1 MDLGLAGKT
10 AIITGGASNIGKAI
24 TEGFFMEGA
33 NVVIVDVDE
42 IQAQR
47 VVDDMQA
54 SGGEGKVLFVKTDV
68 GDREQVQRMAER
80 TLETF
85 GQIDV
90 LVNNAGWTNN
100 ALFLNKSYEDFDKE
114 IAINLWGPIHC
125 IRSVAPSMIERTY
138 GKIINIGSDA
148 GRVGE
153 YNEAVYGAC
162 KGGIITLSKALARE
176 FGKHQLNVNVV
187 CPGLTLPENTGDAG
201 ENSLWHESSPQ
212 SAIFQNEETL
222 KKVVRHYPLRR
233 VGAPDDIVPIVLML
247 ASDKTSYVTGQTI
260 SVSGGYAM

>member
-10 AIITGGASNIGKAI
+10 AIVTGGASNIGKAI
-24 TEGFFMEGA
+24 TVGLYEEGA
-33 NVVIVDVDE
+33 NVVIADLDE

-47 VVDDMQA
+47 VIDEL
-54 SGGEGKVLFVKTDV
+54 GGGSSDRLTFVKTDV
-68 GDREQVQRMAER
+68 GNRDQVQAMVDR
-80 TLETF
+80 TLADF
-85 GQIDV
+85 GQIDI
-90 LVNNAGWTNN
+90 LINNAGWTNN
-100 ALFLNKSYEDFDKE
+100 ALFVNKSYEDLEKE
-114 IAINLWGPIHC
+114 VAINLWGPIYC
-125 IRSVAPSMIERTY
+125 IRSVAPSMIERAY
-138 GKIINIGSDA
+138 GKIVTIGSDA

-162 KGGIITLSKALARE
+162 KGGVITLSKALARE

-187 CPGLTLPENTGDAG
+187 CPGLTLPDHPDDAG
-201 ENSLWHESSPQ
+201 ANSLWHEGSHQ
-212 SAIFQNEETL
+212 SQVFQNEETL

-233 VGAPDDIVPIVLML
+233 VGAPNDIVPIVLML

>member
-10 AIITGGASNIGKAI
+10 AIVTGGASNIGKAI
-24 TEGFFMEGA
+24 AEGLFSEGA
-33 NVVIVDVDE
+33 NVVIADLDQ

-47 VVDDMQA
+47 VADELQA
-54 SGGEGKVLFVKTDV
+54 TGPASVMFVKTDV
-68 GDREQVQRMAER
+68 SDRDQVQNMVER
-80 TLETF
+80 TLEAF
-85 GQIDV
+85 GQIDI
-90 LVNNAGWTNN
+90 LINNAGWTNN
-100 ALFLNKSYEDFDKE
+100 ALFINKSFDDLEKE
-114 IAINLWGPIHC
+114 VAINLWGPIYC

-138 GKIINIGSDA
+138 GKIVTIGSDA

-162 KGGIITLSKALARE
+162 KGGMITLTKALARE

-187 CPGLTLPENTGDAG
+187 CPGLTLPDNPGDAG
-201 ENSLWHESSPQ
+201 ENSLWHEGSHQ
-212 SAIFQNEETL
+212 SRVFQNEETL

-233 VGAPDDIVPIVLML
+233 VGAPDDIVPMVLML